1 MLLSI
6 VIPTRNRSE
15 YAVSCAASLA
25 PLDSSL
31 CEIIFHDNSDS
42 PALGSLLKERELI
55 PRVKYIYHPDAL
67 DMVENCHRA
76 VSQATG
82 DYVTLIGDDDTVTP
96 DLLRV
101 ADWASRNDV
110 GEVVTT
116 NPVHYYWPDL
126 QKTQVNDGLGQ
137 LVIKPFDK
145 SVRKADVRAGLEK
158 FLKSGALSLVDVT
171 DLPKLYYGLVR
182 RTHLNQVL
190 SRTGTFFP
198 GISPDLAIAASL
210 ACLVNSVW
218 VVNYPL
224 FLPGSSGKSLAGASA
239 RKQHVG
245 RLEDQRHLSPRWLH
259 AWPEEIPRYFTVQT
273 IWGASAATA
282 LAAMGREDLR
292 QKINLARLHAEC
304 AILNTA
310 FSRQVVENYKR
321 VISDRRQ
328 SRWQA
333 YLAFGYYAG
342 RLTMRRVSIM
352 VRRLLRL
359 KSVRGIYRADGAS
372 NIESSL
378 RQLNDYLAATGGL
391 GALPTITD
399 PSTNILSGK
408 ATV

>member
-1 MLLSI
+1 MLVSI

-42 PALGSLLKERELI
+42 PTLGSLLKERELI
-55 PRVKYIYHPDAL
+55 PRVKYIYHSDAL

-76 VSQATG
+76 VSKATG
-82 DYVTLIGDDDTVTP
+82 EYVTLIGDDDTVTP
-96 DLLRV
+96 DLLKV
-101 ADWASRNDV
+101 AAWASQNDV

-116 NPVHYYWPDL
+116 NPVHYYWPDIRRA
-126 QKTQVNDGLGQ
+126 QESDGIGR

-145 SVRKADVRAGLEK
+145 SVRKADVRTGLEN

-182 RTHLNQVL
+182 RTQLNEVL

-198 GISPDLAIAASL
+198 GISPDLAITASL
-210 ACLVNSVW
+210 ACLVNAVW
-218 VVNYPL
+218 VINYPL

-245 RLEDQRHLSPRWLH
+245 RLEDQRHLSPRWLQ
-259 AWPEEIPRYFTVQT
+259 AWPEEIPRCFTVQT

-282 LAAMGREDLR
+282 LAEMGREDLR

-304 AILNTA
+304 AVLNRA
-310 FSRQVVENYKR
+310 FSRQVVENFNR

-352 VRRLLRL
+352 ARRLLRL
-359 KSVRGIYRADGAS
+359 KSVCGMYRADGAS
-372 NIESSL
+372 NIGESL

-391 GALPTITD
+391 GELPAIKD
-399 PSTNILSGK
+399 ASTKVPQGK